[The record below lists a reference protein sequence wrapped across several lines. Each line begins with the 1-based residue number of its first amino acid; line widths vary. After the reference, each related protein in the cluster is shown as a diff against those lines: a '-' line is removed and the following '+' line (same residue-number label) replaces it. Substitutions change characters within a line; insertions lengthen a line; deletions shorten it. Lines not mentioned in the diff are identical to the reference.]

1 MNPKV
6 NHRTYNALL
15 DEDSKMTL
23 PKKYYSVQIP
33 ETPRALDP
41 SLEAKKKVD
50 DYAAQKILGIVPGT
64 KSNSSQY
71 KFTASAPSANVSRP
85 SDHIFSHSPAA
96 GMDRINSTLFPMTGG
111 NATGATGG
119 GDGSELFPVDGAAL
133 YDHYRDLYERQ
144 GRLAREDAEGK
155 LAAMTGGQSSSYGTM
170 AGEQTYDAYLDEYES
185 LLRQAVG
192 KDAEEEGDTWWT
204 EDSFTGTTKQ
214 EAEAY
219 LVWQGVPTSYL
230 SELMSPGQWV
240 SAKEKGGGGAET
252 EFASYAEYLSAFVE
266 YAMET
271 YGG

>member
-1 MNPKV
+1 MNHKV

-15 DEDSKMTL
+15 DRETKMTL

-41 SLEAKKKVD
+41 SLEAKKKAD

-144 GRLAREDAEGK
+144 GRLAREDTEGK
-155 LAAMTGGQSSSYGTM
+155 AAAMTGGQSSSYGDF
-170 AGEQTYDAYLDEYES
+170 AGEQSYNAYLSEYDS
-185 LLRQAVG
+185 ILRKAQNGVS
-192 KDAEEEGDTWWT
+192 EEDTENWWT
-204 EDSFTGTTKQ
+204 EDFFTGTTKQ

-219 LVWQGVPTSYL
+219 
-230 SELMSPGQWV
+230 
-240 SAKEKGGGGAET
+240 
-252 EFASYAEYLSAFVE
+252 
-266 YAMET
+266 
-271 YGG
+271 